1 MLKAHSRNN
10 AGTVT
15 LRSADPQDMP
25 AIDFNYFDTG
35 VTDGGADEKD
45 LQAVYEA
52 MQFSRQIF
60 EDLVPLQG
68 DFEEVWPGPN
78 VTTEEGMKD
87 FIKQEAGSLVLHCCD
102 WCGWR
107 REGRVGLEVPCQGCG
122 WAEGCGRQCLPEDSR
137 LLHLCPRV
145 HDQREGGGDHS

>member
-25 AIDFNYFDTG
+25 SINFNYFDTG
-35 VTDGGADEKD
+35 VTADGADDKD

-52 MQFSRQIF
+52 MQFSRQMF
-60 EDLVPLQG
+60 DDLVPLQG

-78 VTTEEGMKD
+78 VTTEEGMKE
-87 FIKQEAGSLVLHCCD
+87 FIKKEAWGHHAVSN
-102 WCGWR
+102 
-107 REGRVGLEVPCQGCG
+107 GL
-122 WAEGCGRQCLPEDSR
+122 
-137 LLHLCPRV
+137 
-145 HDQREGGGDHS
+145 

>member
-60 EDLVPLQG
+60 EDLVPLQS

-87 FIKQEAGSLVLHCCD
+87 FIKQEAWGHHAVSLACCGD
-102 WCGWR
+102 VVDKTDQELSAALR
-107 REGRVGLEVPCQGCG
+107 RLARMATRRPCWTRSSVSGVWMG
-122 WAEGCGRQCLPEDSR
+122 
-137 LLHLCPRV
+137 
-145 HDQREGGGDHS
+145 